1 MPPLEEPPKK
11 RVLHKRNVKKS
22 RAHIRSPSTQIPD
35 AFKDG
40 DDAQDDVSAPPPAPG
55 GRADAGPF
63 MHQSIFSMIAA
74 AGSTA
79 DFHSRFD
86 EPSDTDGEGE
96 DTSAADKPPKG
107 VGKKVPAKQDEQTTS
122 PTPDA
127 SDQRGRRHLR
137 KISDNSLLKSLPKLP
152 RKRSK
157 GKEPMSRTTHD
168 LSAPH
173 DAEITS
179 PVALARTMTSGEAP
193 VLGRMLEAQ
202 ARFDS
207 SSSAVDSKK
216 KKTGELL
223 KPRPS
228 EDSAATLL
236 STRLKEIFGFEKP
249 EEVIAEYPCWLLQS
263 VLLQGY
269 LYITAQHICFY
280 AYLPKSSNSVAKSG
294 YLSKRGRQNPK
305 YNRYWC
311 TLKGDVL
318 SYYLDPSNLYFPSG
332 HVDLRYGISA
342 ALAEQKDKEK
352 DVKDLTVTT
361 DQRTYQFRADS
372 STSAKEWVKTLQKVI
387 FRSHNDGDSV
397 KISLPI
403 ENVVDIEENPVID
416 FAETY
421 KIRVVESDETY
432 AIDEYFFSFFNL
444 GKDAFNVM
452 KILIDDSSAQHKS
465 PDLLPPTSPDTNPS
479 HKGRKSVRQSLDSER
494 PVTPSHPLSESVK
507 ATLRHQSRDGLRS
520 PRGQSPRVS
529 GDFGRSSAD
538 LRRSHDRSSQDY
550 GRASFEPGRR
560 SESTDRFGQKESQQ
574 EKQSVD
580 KLHSSTGSFVHSV
593 GPDLASSPILQ
604 STTDTA
610 ESASQILNRSDVFQ
624 SPTIHRLRGSPSGAK
639 DGSRR
644 HSEDDSSPIGAK
656 INVQPPS
663 RTVTYENLRSK
674 TGDDMASESENEAQ
688 AQNMTYSV
696 STPTLQELVK
706 AGSYPLQRAAGF
718 ADFLKNRSK
727 RMSNLLASESMG
739 YFEKVSG
746 MWAGGK
752 RHYGE
757 TERVIPD
764 DRMADPED
772 EEDGCGHGDRFR
784 AHFALPPTEKLQA
797 TYFGHLY
804 RVLPLYGKIYISNR
818 KFCFRSL
825 LPGTR
830 TKLILPLSDI
840 ENVEKEKG
848 FRFGYHGLV
857 VIIRGHEELFFE
869 FNGADVRD
877 DCAVTLHQSL
887 ESIKYL
893 VESGLLAQEDK
904 HDAELAK
911 AEHQMLQDAKLEDH
925 DDEQAMSSSAHD
937 SQDTQGI
944 LFDDT
949 RASIIN
955 FKPSESLRITCLTI
969 GSRGDVQ
976 PYIALCKG
984 LLAEGH
990 KPKIATHAEFEP
1002 WVRSHGIE
1010 FAPVDGDPAELMRIC
1025 VENGMFTYSFLK
1037 EASYKFR
1044 GWIDDLLSSAW
1055 QSCQDSDILIESPSA
1070 MAGIHIA
1077 EALRIPYFRAFTM
1090 PWTRTRAYPH
1100 AFAVPEHKMGGAY
1113 NYITYVM
1120 FDNVF
1125 WKAIAGQ
1132 VNRWRKKELG
1142 LRSTNLDKMQPN
1154 KVPFLYN
1161 FSPSVVVPPL
1171 DYSDWIRVTGYWFL
1185 DEATDWTPP
1194 EDVKSFI
1201 AKARAD
1207 NKKIVYIGF
1216 GSIVVSDP
1224 AALTKTVV
1232 DSVIKADVRCIL
1244 SKGWSD
1250 RLGDPAST
1258 KPEVPLPPEILRIK
1272 SVPHDWLFK
1281 QIDAAAHHGGAGT
1294 TGASLRAGIP
1304 TIVKPFFGD
1313 QFFFGSRV
1321 EDLGV
1326 GICMKKLN
1334 VSVFSRA
1341 LWEATH
1347 SQRMIVKANVLGDQI
1362 RSENGVAT
1370 AIQAIYRDLEYAKTL
1385 VKQRSNASTPGGVD
1399 SGTDADRDDF
1409 PHATDDLTAIE
1420 ETWTFIGDEATE
1432 LDLARR
1438 VRNRDNLARIS
1449 EAEVTSDSPL
1459 RHSEISHDADPAFD
1473 SGDEAQ
1479 GSAGTTS

>member
-1 MPPLEEPPKK
+1 M
-11 RVLHKRNVKKS
+11 VN
-22 RAHIRSPSTQIPD
+22 
-35 AFKDG
+35 
-40 DDAQDDVSAPPPAPG
+40 
-55 GRADAGPF
+55 
-63 MHQSIFSMIAA
+63 
-74 AGSTA
+74 
-79 DFHSRFD
+79 
-86 EPSDTDGEGE
+86 
-96 DTSAADKPPKG
+96 
-107 VGKKVPAKQDEQTTS
+107 
-122 PTPDA
+122 
-127 SDQRGRRHLR
+127 
-137 KISDNSLLKSLPKLP
+137 
-152 RKRSK
+152 
-157 GKEPMSRTTHD
+157 
-168 LSAPH
+168 
-173 DAEITS
+173 
-179 PVALARTMTSGEAP
+179 
-193 VLGRMLEAQ
+193 
-202 ARFDS
+202 
-207 SSSAVDSKK
+207 
-216 KKTGELL
+216 
-223 KPRPS
+223 
-228 EDSAATLL
+228 
-236 STRLKEIFGFEKP
+236 
-249 EEVIAEYPCWLLQS
+249 
-263 VLLQGY
+263 
-269 LYITAQHICFY
+269 
-280 AYLPKSSNSVAKSG
+280 
-294 YLSKRGRQNPK
+294 
-305 YNRYWC
+305 
-311 TLKGDVL
+311 
-318 SYYLDPSNLYFPSG
+318 
-332 HVDLRYGISA
+332 
-342 ALAEQKDKEK
+342 
-352 DVKDLTVTT
+352 
-361 DQRTYQFRADS
+361 
-372 STSAKEWVKTLQKVI
+372 
-387 FRSHNDGDSV
+387 
-397 KISLPI
+397 
-403 ENVVDIEENPVID
+403 
-416 FAETY
+416 
-421 KIRVVESDETY
+421 
-432 AIDEYFFSFFNL
+432 
-444 GKDAFNVM
+444 
-452 KILIDDSSAQHKS
+452 DSSAKRIS
-465 PDLLPPTSPDTNPS
+465 ADLLSPVRPDANS
-479 HKGRKSVRQSLDSER
+479 SNKRHGSERQSLDSER
-494 PVTPSHPLSESVK
+494 PVTPSHPIHESVK
-507 ATLRHQSRDGLRS
+507 ATLRPHSRDSPRS
-520 PRGQSPRVS
+520 PRSQSPRVS
-529 GDFGRSSAD
+529 GDIGRSSAD
-538 LRRSHDRSSQDY
+538 LRSGSARASVEY
-550 GRASFEPGRR
+550 GRASFDRDRMGGNI
-560 SESTDRFGQKESQQ
+560 DRFS
-574 EKQSVD
+574 EKQDIREKHSPE
-580 KLHSSTGSFVHSV
+580 KLHSSTGSFVHSIGQE
-593 GPDLASSPILQ
+593 GPSSPILQ
-604 STTDTA
+604 STTDTT
-610 ESASQILNRSDVFQ
+610 ESASQLLNRSDVFN
-624 SPTIHRLRGSPSGAK
+624 SPTIHRLRRASGAK
-639 DGSRR
+639 DSSRR
-644 HSEDDSSPIGAK
+644 QSDGDAPSPLGAN

-663 RTVTYENLRSK
+663 RAVTGENLKDRPN
-674 TGDDMASESENEAQ
+674 DEVASESETEG
-688 AQNMTYSV
+688 QNQNITHSA

-706 AGSYPLQRAAGF
+706 AGTYPLQRAAGF

-727 RMSNLLASESMG
+727 RMSSLLASESMG

-752 RHYGE
+752 KHYGE
-757 TERVIPD
+757 TEQVIPD

-869 FNGADVRD
+869 FNGVDVRD

-893 VESGLLAQEDK
+893 VESGLLAQQDREE
-904 HDAELAK
+904 AELAK
-911 AEHQMLQDAKLEDH
+911 AEHQMLQDAKLEDSN
-925 DDEQAMSSSAHD
+925 DNDAQTMSSSTHG
-937 SQDTQGI
+937 SQDTQGV

-949 RASIIN
+949 KASIIN
-955 FKPSESLRITCLTI
+955 FKPPEPLRITCLTI

-984 LLAEGH
+984 LIAEGH
-990 KPKIATHAEFEP
+990 KPKIATHAEFES
-1002 WVRSHGIE
+1002 WVKSHGIE

-1055 QSCQDSDILIESPSA
+1055 ASCQGSDILIESPSA

-1185 DEATDWTPP
+1185 DEATEWTPP
-1194 EDVKSFI
+1194 EDLKSFI
-1201 AKARAD
+1201 DKARAD
-1207 NKKIVYIGF
+1207 EKKIVYIGF

-1232 DSVIKADVRCIL
+1232 DSVLKADVRCIL

-1272 SVPHDWLFK
+1272 AIPHDWLFK
-1281 QIDAAAHHGGAGT
+1281 QIDAAVHHGGAGT
-1294 TGASLRAGIP
+1294 TGASLRAGVP
-1304 TIVKPFFGD
+1304 TIIKPFFGD

-1362 RSENGVAT
+1362 R
-1370 AIQAIYRDLEYAKTL
+1370 K
-1385 VKQRSNASTPGGVD
+1385 
-1399 SGTDADRDDF
+1399 
-1409 PHATDDLTAIE
+1409 
-1420 ETWTFIGDEATE
+1420 
-1432 LDLARR
+1432 
-1438 VRNRDNLARIS
+1438 VRL
-1449 EAEVTSDSPL
+1449 
-1459 RHSEISHDADPAFD
+1459 
-1473 SGDEAQ
+1473 
-1479 GSAGTTS
+1479 